1 MQTGTVR
8 WFSDQKG
15 LGFIRQDGGG
25 RDLFAPH
32 ANIRMEGYKSLE
44 GGQKVTFETLGGRTA
59 RTASNIRIV

>member
-25 RDLFAPH
+25 RDLFAHH
-32 ANIRMEGYKSLE
+32 ANIRI
-44 GGQKVTFETLGGRTA
+44 A
-59 RTASNIRIV
+59 

>member
-25 RDLFAPH
+25 RDLFAHH
-32 ANIRMEGYKSLE
+32 ANIRMEGYKSLKA
-44 GGQKVTFETLGGRTA
+44 GQKVKFEAPSGPETRA
-59 RTASNIRIV
+59 ASNIRIA